1 MNSQLLV
8 LAVAACACVPSA
20 WAANGSVAATMV
32 KHASARRMEALQKEA
47 LNACA
52 LRPAADACAGGPA
65 PAKDKVKKT

>member
-1 MNSQLLV
+1 MNSQLLG

-47 LNACA
+47 LGACA
-52 LRPAADACAGGPA
+52 ARTAADACANGPV
-65 PAKDKVKKT
+65 PAKEKTNKT